1 MTLYFNSLVNLQ
13 VNCRSSFGNTNILL
27 FLCQW
32 LDYFLT
38 GLFLGFI
45 YKKYKNIWI
54 NISIHGTWNLI
65 GAVMILTKIMLAK

>member
-1 MTLYFNSLVNLQ
+1 MDDLILSD
-13 VNCRSSFGNTNILL
+13 FGNEKIIGPNIKNANILL

-32 LDYFLT
+32 LDYFLS
-38 GLFLGFI
+38 GIFLGFI

>member
-54 NISIHGTWNLI
+54 NISIHGTWNPI
-65 GAVMILTKIMLAK
+65 GAGMILTKIMLTK

>member
-1 MTLYFNSLVNLQ
+1 MTLSFNFLVNLQ

-32 LDYFLT
+32 LDYFLS
-38 GLFLGFI
+38 GIFLGFI
-45 YKKYKNIWI
+45 YKKYKNIWT

>member
-54 NISIHGTWNLI
+54 NISIHSTWNLI
-65 GAVMILTKIMLAK
+65 VAVIILTQI